1 MKATDL
7 IREKI
12 EGGETDREKLLR
24 AAMKVCG
31 VSRDYAGAAYRRVTG
46 ELVRPRVNTK
56 GRKNNSSLKT
66 VDVDALVNRE
76 RLDPARIVRE
86 GLKHVGENVVDD
98 DVFRRFLEL
107 STMVWADVR
116 NLEEFRECQVV
127 LPSKKRV
134 WAMEG
139 TRDYL
144 LSLDG
149 VRELDHG

>member
-1 MKATDL
+1 MKATEL

-12 EGGETDREKLLR
+12 KEGVTDRDELLR

-46 ELVRPRVNTK
+46 EKVRPRLK
-56 GRKNNSSLKT
+56 DRKQGPELKT
-66 VDVDALVNRE
+66 VDVEALVNRE
-76 RLDPARIVRE
+76 RLDPARIVRD

-127 LPSKKRV
+127 LPNKKRV

-149 VRELDHG
+149 VRELSHG

>member
-1 MKATDL
+1 MKATHC
-7 IREKI
+7 IRELI
-12 EGGETDREKLLR
+12 EKGETDREKLLR
-24 AAMKVCG
+24 AAMKACG

-46 ELVRPRVNTK
+46 ELVRPRQK
-56 GRKNNSSLKT
+56 DRKISRDLKT
-66 VDVDALVNRE
+66 VDVEALVSRE

-86 GLKHVGENVVDD
+86 GLRHVGENVVDD

-134 WAMEG
+134 WALEG